1 MAGGLRYLCHHAM
14 DDLRRDLARVLRR
27 FHQLVLGFLQKIV
40 RTVTRPTTHSISKWN
55 LASKLW
61 NLQDDL

>member
-1 MAGGLRYLCHHAM
+1 MYLCHHAM

-40 RTVTRPTTHSISKWN
+40 RAVTTHCISKWN

-61 NLQDDL
+61 NLQDNL